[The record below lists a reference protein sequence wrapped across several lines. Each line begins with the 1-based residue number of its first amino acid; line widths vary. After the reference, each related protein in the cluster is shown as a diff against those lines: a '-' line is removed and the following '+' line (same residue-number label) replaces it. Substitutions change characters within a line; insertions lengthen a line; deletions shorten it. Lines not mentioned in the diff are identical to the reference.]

1 MKLSVNG
8 IKNVKLRVKTM
19 DDIIE
24 RQGWTDVTVKS
35 LLIRFIETKGLTDE
49 LESFLE
55 EIADEENAE
64 SEDEDLED
72 E

>member
-24 RQGWTDVTVKS
+24 RQGLTDVTVKS